1 MSFSA
6 IWTQFF
12 PPRNSASLTESNLPS
27 QSGRVFIVTGGSS
40 GLGYEISRVLYGAGG
55 KVYLLTRSEEHAK
68 EAMAKMEAH
77 YSGAGKPKLGSL
89 VFLHMDLLDSA
100 TVKAAT
106 QKFLEMEGPDG
117 RLDVLFNNAGTGAL
131 KNAPPSRQG
140 HEHHFAINSLGP
152 YLLTRLLTPI
162 LTRTAKSCPKDSVRV
177 IWPASILVEMM
188 SPQEGIRKKFLQ
200 DATTVQD
207 ENELYAMSK
216 TGNWFLASQLAR
228 RQAKGEGVVHIAGNP
243 GQYNTNIWRHTPG
256 LLYYILWPILR
267 DPIHGANTYLWM
279 AFDQSVTMEESVAG
293 RYAICDGR
301 WHPGQREDLLL
312 ALRSVGEGGSGR
324 AGEYREWC
332 EDRIKDFV
340 GGEG

>member
-1 MSFSA
+1 MSLGA

-12 PPRNSASLTESNLPS
+12 PPRHGAPITEQTLPS

-40 GLGYEISRVLYGAGG
+40 GLGYEISRILYGAGG
-55 KVYLLTRSEEHAK
+55 RVYILTRSREHAE
-68 EAMAKMEAH
+68 EAMARIEAH
-77 YSGAGKPKLGSL
+77 YSGAASIGGSL
-89 VFLHMDLLDSA
+89 VFLYMDLLDFA
-100 TVKAAT
+100 TVQAAA
-106 QKFLEMEGPDG
+106 QKFLEMEGPSG

-140 HEHHFAINSLGP
+140 HEYHFTINSLGP

-207 ENELYAMSK
+207 ENELYSSSK
-216 TGNWFLASQLAR
+216 TGNWFLASELAR
-228 RQAKGEGVVHIAGNP
+228 RQAKGDGVVHIAGNP
-243 GQYNTNIWRHTPG
+243 GQYNTNIWRHTPS
-256 LLYYILWPILR
+256 LLFYILWPILR

-279 AFDQSVTMEESVAG
+279 AFDQTVTMEESVAG